1 MYHDDAI
8 KIETYSALLVLWAW
22 KIHRSPVNSPHNSP
36 VAREFSAERPVT
48 RSFDIFFICAWTKC
62 SVNNHEAGDLR
73 RHRAHHDVIVMV
85 SMSSQQCSIFAKCW
99 HKNGLLYSIIS
110 DAFHFSP
117 WIASISYSSA
127 LVCVW
132 NCLSQ
137 LTFTEISNHWQA
149 TSTVVLSFCQLPWR
163 VGSFN
168 NSFSRVR
175 GFTRSC
181 ATCLLDRVW
190 INAFPRR
197 TSCLISQR
205 CCVSTVVVC

>member
-1 MYHDDAI
+1 MVNVSWWRHQ
-8 KIETYSALLVLWAW
+8 IETYSALLALWAW
-22 KIHRSPVNSPHNSP
+22 KIHRSPVNSPHKGRWRG
-36 VAREFSAERPVT
+36 AL
-48 RSFDIFFICAWTKC
+48 IFFLSVPEQKC
-62 SVNNHEAGDLR
+62 SVNNREAGDLR

-85 SMSSQQCSIFAKCW
+85 SMRSQQCSIFAKCW
-99 HKNGLLYSIIS
+99 HITELLYSIIS

-127 LVCVW
+127 LICVW
-132 NCLSQ
+132 NGLSQ

-149 TSTVVLSFCQLPWR
+149 TSTVVLSFCQLLWR

-168 NSFSRVR
+168 NSFSRVQ

-181 ATCLLDRVW
+181 AICLLNRVW

-205 CCVSTVVVC
+205 CCVSTVVVCYAKCTKQ